1 MVLAYER
8 SQLPLD
14 SLKIQD
20 NIILRLFYLYDTK
33 IDDFLRAILHIGNY
47 TVAALP
53 LGALYDFTKLIYS
66 QQHSKIENRLHIL
79 KHITSSMR

>member
-20 NIILRLFYLYDTK
+20 NIILRLFYLYDAK

-47 TVAALP
+47 TVSALP
-53 LGALYDFTKLIYS
+53 LGALYDLTKFIY
-66 QQHSKIENRLHIL
+66 I
-79 KHITSSMR
+79 